1 MKKLVV
7 SSLSLVALAAVFAF
21 TALQTTWKIKDTYSI
36 KFSSKDANG
45 VFKTFGGSIVFDE
58 KDLAK
63 SKFDLTVDVESINTG
78 NAMQNKHAKSN
89 DWFDADKYPKIKFT
103 SSKIEKTDNGYKAIG
118 SLEMHGTKKDFTV
131 PFTFKNSVFN
141 ATFNVNRNDF
151 KVGKPDNGVSNMIKI
166 EASVPVS
173 KK

>member
-7 SSLSLVALAAVFAF
+7 SSLSLFALAAVFAF
-21 TALQTTWKIKDTYSI
+21 TALQTWKIKDTYSI
-36 KFSSKDANG
+36 KFSSKDASG
-45 VFKTFGGSIVFDE
+45 VFKTFGGTIVFDE

-63 SKFDLTVDVESINTG
+63 SKFDLTIDVASINTG
-78 NAMQNKHAKSN
+78 NAMQNKHAKSA
-89 DWFDADKYPKIKFT
+89 DWFDADKYPSIKFV
-103 SSKIEKTDNGYKAIG
+103 SSKIEKSDNGYKAIG
-118 SLEMHGTKKDFTV
+118 SLEMHGIKKDFTV
-131 PFTFKNSVFN
+131 PFTFKSSTFN

-151 KVGKPDNGVSNMIKI
+151 KVGKADNGVSTSIKI